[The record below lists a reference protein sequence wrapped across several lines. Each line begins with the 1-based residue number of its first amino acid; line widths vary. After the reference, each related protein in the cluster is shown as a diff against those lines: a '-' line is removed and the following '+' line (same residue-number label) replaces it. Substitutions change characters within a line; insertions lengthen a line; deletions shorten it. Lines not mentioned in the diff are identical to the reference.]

1 MEIKMRIDSKSF
13 VLNTLSQDSSWIT
26 NKKIFYTLGLQLTQL
41 LVYLIEQYK
50 YFENNNLLREDGSF
64 YVSNIDLQVYNTM
77 NESLIKQIVN
87 LLMNILRKLLE
98 QI

>member
-50 YFENNNLLREDGSF
+50 YFENNNLLRE
-64 YVSNIDLQVYNTM
+64 
-77 NESLIKQIVN
+77 
-87 LLMNILRKLLE
+87 
-98 QI
+98 